1 MNILK
6 SFLKKAKK
14 LLFGKEKLALI
25 ALMISFMYFSKASYG
40 IPSIKFS
47 YFLAALSKNYLSEI
61 YVSSNSLKFKGSNS
75 NWYQTD
81 RSLLSEK
88 QLNEMMIGYPNV
100 QILRSESILSSFNR
114 SSFLIY
120 GLALLVLV
128 QSMRLLKQFLNYGSY
143 KPEIFAS
150 SKIKFS
156 DICGHE
162 TAKKEMSQIIEYF
175 NSTEKFQKIGARIR
189 KGVLLYGPTG
199 TGKTLLGKVK
209 FSIF

>member
-1 MNILK
+1 MNFLK

-14 LLFGKEKLALI
+14 AIFRKQNLALI
-25 ALMISFMYFSKASYG
+25 ALWISYIYFSKSSYYG

-47 YFLAALSKNYLSEI
+47 YFLAALSKNYLSDI
-61 YVSSNSLKFKGSNS
+61 YVSTNSLKFKGSNS

-88 QLNEMMIGYPNV
+88 QLNEMMISYPNV

-120 GLALLVLV
+120 GLALLALI
-128 QSMRLLKQFLNYGSY
+128 QSVRLLKQFLNYSSY
-143 KPEIFAS
+143 KPEMLTS

-156 DICGHE
+156 DVCGHDV
-162 TAKKEMSQIIEYF
+162 AKKEMNQIIEYF
-175 NSTEKFQKIGARIR
+175 NSCEKYQKIGARIR

-199 TGKTLLGKVK
+199 TGKTLLGKVNFK
-209 FSIF
+209 L